1 MSLLRDAGY
10 NLELL
15 FVFADEETMV
25 HRTERRAKSTGRIT
39 KPDHVCCLT
48 PSFCLCAPELTGDRW
63 GLPVQIKSS
72 RMKSPLVVRQLGR
85 KDVVDRVRLVDNSS
99 DDQPPNVV
107 FDSRTDQGWQEGAQV
122 DVDLYMS
129 LKQS

>member
-1 MSLLRDAGY
+1 
-10 NLELL
+10 
-15 FVFADEETMV
+15 
-25 HRTERRAKSTGRIT
+25 
-39 KPDHVCCLT
+39 
-48 PSFCLCAPELTGDRW
+48 
-63 GLPVQIKSS
+63 
-72 RMKSPLVVRQLGR
+72 MKSPLVVRQLGR

-99 DDQPPNVV
+99 DDQPPSIV